1 MTHVPARNEV
11 DPQHTW
17 NDVSVFPTVEAWA
30 NDLAILRDG
39 LAEVAGWQGRLAEG
53 PAVLVEALSAIEAF
67 RQRVEKVSIY
77 AGLSAAVDR
86 TDQAATAR
94 AGEASSLAGET
105 EGALAFVE
113 PELLAIGQSQL
124 AEWAAAEPRLAIYA
138 HYFDDLFR
146 RQTHVRSG
154 EVEELLGL
162 MSDPFR
168 GPVETADKLTDS
180 DFRFRPAVDASGGE
194 HPVTQGT
201 LDDLLTST
209 DRDARRSAWESY
221 HDQYLAF
228 KNTLASNLTTS
239 IKQNVL
245 MARARRHA
253 TTLDMALFTDN
264 IPAAVFHN
272 LLATFQRHRPVW
284 RRYWDVRRRALGVE
298 TLHTYDIWAPLTAE
312 RPAVPYEQ
320 AVEWIVASLRP
331 LGDDYAETVR
341 RGSLE
346 ERWVDIYPNEGKAGG
361 AFSWGCQGM
370 HPFIVMSYADDAISL
385 GTLTHELGH
394 SMHSHLSWRTQPPVY
409 ADYSLFAAEVASN
422 FHQAMLRAYLL
433 EQDIGRELKIA
444 VIEEAMANFHR
455 YFLEM
460 PTLALFEWE
469 MHKRVEDG
477 KGLTA
482 DDLIAYLADL
492 FGESYGDGMALDRE
506 RDGIRWATFGHLYAD
521 YYVYQYATGIAGAN
535 ALARRVRSGGAD
547 AAEAYLGFLRAGG
560 SRYPLDA
567 LRDAGVDLTRPEPV
581 EAAFE
586 VLSGLIEQLDRLVNE

>member
-1 MTHVPARNEV
+1 MIPTRSEV
-11 DPQHTW
+11 KPQHTW
-17 NDVSVFPTVEAWA
+17 NDVSVFPTVQTWA
-30 NDLAILRDG
+30 DELAALKAG
-39 LAEVAGWQGRLAEG
+39 LGDVAAWQGRLAEG
-53 PAVLVEALSAIEAF
+53 PAVLVEALAAIEAF
-67 RQRVEKVSIY
+67 RQRVEKVSVY

-86 TDQAATAR
+86 TDQPATAR
-94 AGEASSLAGET
+94 ASEAGSLSGAT

-113 PELLAIGQSQL
+113 PELLAIGRQQL
-124 AEWAAAEPRLAIYA
+124 TEWAEVEPRLRVYA
-138 HYFDDLFR
+138 HYLDDLFR
-146 RQTHVRSG
+146 RQAHVRSA

-162 MSDPFR
+162 ISDPFR
-168 GPVETADKLTDS
+168 GVNETFDKLTDS
-180 DFRFRPAVDASGGE
+180 DFRFRPAVGAGGDE
-194 HPVTQGT
+194 RPVTQGT
-201 LDDLLTST
+201 VDELMTST
-209 DRDARRSAWESY
+209 DREARRSAWESY
-221 HDQYLAF
+221 HDQYLAY
-228 KNTLASNLTTS
+228 KNTLASNLATS

-245 MARARRHA
+245 LARARRHA
-253 TTLDMALFTDN
+253 ATLDMALFTDN
-264 IPAAVFHN
+264 IPAEVFHN
-272 LLATFQRHRPVW
+272 LLATFQRHRPMW

-312 RPAVPYEQ
+312 RPTVPYEQ

-331 LGDDYAETVR
+331 LGDEYADAVR

-346 ERWVDIYPNEGKAGG
+346 ERWVDVYPNLGKAGG

-370 HPFIVMSYADDAISL
+370 HPFIVMSYSDDAISL

-394 SMHSHLSWRTQPPVY
+394 SMHSYLSWRTQPPVY

-433 EQDIGRELKIA
+433 EQDISPALKIA

-455 YFLEM
+455 YFHEM

-469 MHKRVEDG
+469 MHRRAEDG
-477 KGLTA
+477 RGLTA
-482 DDLIAYLADL
+482 DDMIAYLADL
-492 FGESYGDGMALDRE
+492 FGESYGDGMTLDRE

-535 ALARRVRSGGAD
+535 ALARRVLDGGPE

-567 LRDAGVDLTRPEPV
+567 LREAGVDLTRPEPV
-581 EAAFE
+581 ETAFA
-586 VLSGLIEQLDRLVNE
+586 VLAGLIEQLDRLVNE

>member
-1 MTHVPARNEV
+1 MIPTRSEV
-11 DPQHTW
+11 NPQHTW

-30 NDLAILRDG
+30 NELAILRDG

-86 TDQAATAR
+86 TNQAATAR
-94 AGEASSLAGET
+94 AGEASSLAGEA

-113 PELLAIGQSQL
+113 PELLAIGQSRL

-138 HYFDDLFR
+138 HYLDDLFR

-162 MSDPFR
+162 ISDPFR

-180 DFRFRPAVDASGGE
+180 DFRFRPAVGAGGGE
-194 HPVTQGT
+194 RPVTQGT
-201 LDDLLTST
+201 IDDLLAST
-209 DRDARRSAWESY
+209 DRDARRSAWENY

-228 KNTLASNLTTS
+228 KNTLASNLSTS
-239 IKQNVL
+239 IKQNVFT
-245 MARARRHA
+245 ARARRHA

-284 RRYWDVRRRALGVE
+284 HRYWDVRRRALGVE

-331 LGDDYAETVR
+331 LGDEYAETVR

-346 ERWVDIYPNEGKAGG
+346 ERWIDIYPNQGKAGG

-422 FHQAMLRAYLL
+422 FHQAMLRGYLL
-433 EQDIGRELKIA
+433 EQDISRELKIA

-469 MHKRVEDG
+469 MHRRVEDG

-482 DDLIAYLADL
+482 DDMIAYLADL

-535 ALARRVRSGGAD
+535 ALARRVRSGGTD

-586 VLSGLIEQLDRLVNE
+586 VLSGLIDQLDELGTGG

>member
-1 MTHVPARNEV
+1 MIPTRSEV
-11 DPQHTW
+11 NPQHTW

-30 NDLAILRDG
+30 NELAILRDG

-94 AGEASSLAGET
+94 AGEASSLAGEA

-113 PELLAIGQSQL
+113 PELLAIGQSRL

-138 HYFDDLFR
+138 HYLDDLFR

-162 MSDPFR
+162 ISDPFR

-180 DFRFRPAVDASGGE
+180 DFRFRPAVGAGGE
-194 HPVTQGT
+194 RPVTQGT
-201 LDDLLTST
+201 IDDLLAST
-209 DRDARRSAWESY
+209 DRDARRSAWENY

-228 KNTLASNLTTS
+228 KNTLASNLSTS
-239 IKQNVL
+239 IKQNVFT
-245 MARARRHA
+245 ARARRHA

-284 RRYWDVRRRALGVE
+284 HRYWDVRRRALGVE

-331 LGDDYAETVR
+331 LGDEYAETVR

-346 ERWVDIYPNEGKAGG
+346 ERWIDIYPNQGKAGG

-422 FHQAMLRAYLL
+422 FHQAMLRGYLL
-433 EQDIGRELKIA
+433 EQDISRELKIA

-469 MHKRVEDG
+469 MHRRVEDG

-482 DDLIAYLADL
+482 DDMIAYLADL

-535 ALARRVRSGGAD
+535 ALARRVRSGGTD

-586 VLSGLIEQLDRLVNE
+586 VLSGLIDQLDELGTGG